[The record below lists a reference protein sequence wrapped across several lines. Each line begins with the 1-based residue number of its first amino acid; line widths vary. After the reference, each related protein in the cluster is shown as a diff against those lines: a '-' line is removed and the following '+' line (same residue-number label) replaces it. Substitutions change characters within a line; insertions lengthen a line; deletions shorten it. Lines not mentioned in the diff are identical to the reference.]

1 MTKVRPEA
9 GTERPWVDDHHRHH
23 HRGEGINVTT
33 PGTDQAPTLA
43 AA

>member
-9 GTERPWVDDHHRHH
+9 GKERPWVDDHHRHH
-23 HRGEGINVTT
+23 RGEGIKVTT